1 MRERDRLKWGLVKTS
16 LKTMSLLDSVNI
28 KDF

>member
-1 MRERDRLKWGLVKTS
+1 MRERDRLKWGLAKTS